1 MVGTGLRFALA
12 APSGTPSTLL
22 MVGTGLRFAL
32 AAPSGTPSTERNHS

>member
-12 APSGTPSTLL
+12 APSLWLVAGASLAIL

-32 AAPSGTPSTERNHS
+32 AAPSVN